1 MTVPSQMQPLIDSLL
16 AGDHTK
22 AVSEARRLRDAGVGT
37 EEIVTGGIEVAMGY
51 MDEKCTIEEF
61 NLLEIMLVGR
71 AVSMV
76 TKELFP
82 EGPPLR
88 EHKGTVILAALESDV
103 HDLGK
108 NILKM
113 VLTNRGYNVVD
124 CGVDCPLDRLLQVAE
139 KESATAVYVSGLI
152 TSVVPQV
159 KKIREVLAS
168 RGLSRVRVAAGG
180 AALKQASP
188 EALDVD
194 FVAQTAF
201 DGARYLDE
209 ITKSESGN
217 KQ

>member
-1 MTVPSQMQPLIDSLL
+1 MTTPSRMQPLIDALL
-16 AGDHTK
+16 AGDHTG
-22 AVSEARRLRDAGVGT
+22 AVSETRNLLASGVEA
-37 EEIVTGGIEVAMGY
+37 EEIVTDGIETAMAY
-51 MDEKCTIEEF
+51 MDEKCTIAEF

-82 EGPPLR
+82 EGPPRR
-88 EHKGTVILAALESDV
+88 ESRGTVILAALESDV

-113 VLTNRGYNVVD
+113 VLTSRGYNVVD
-124 CGVDCPLDRLLQVAE
+124 CGIDCPLDRLLQAAE
-139 KESATAVYVSGLI
+139 KEAAVAVYVSGLI
-152 TSVVPQV
+152 TSVIPQV
-159 KKIREVLAS
+159 RKIREALAS
-168 RGLSRVRVAAGG
+168 RGLSGVRVAAGG

-188 EALDVD
+188 ESLGVD

-209 ITKSESGN
+209 ITRGGAEGRK
-217 KQ
+217 